1 MAKASH
7 SKLLGLFHRSGELFR
22 RYVAD
27 RLTTPMTVSQLAV
40 PQTTVPLA
48 GRTPSDHRTAEDSQ
62 RAGSY
67 GRRES
72 SGMAETARRAE
83 DYQTATD
90 SMAREDDYM
99 ASEDDY
105 GASEDYAA
113 EYRSYQSAQD
123 YPAPSSS
130 DEDPPIPSGEVFSPR
145 LSADSPDSLWLSEPS
160 EDDLLL
166 IDGEAEMPLDEAPY
180 SRQTLTSQPMDS
192 VRTTPSAWELVQDES
207 PPSNSQE
214 MRALY
219 ASDPFARDLAERML
233 RNATGDTPDS
243 TR

>member
-7 SKLLGLFHRSGELFR
+7 SKLLGLFRRSGELFR

-27 RLTTPMTVSQLAV
+27 RLTAPMSVSQLAV
-40 PQTTVPLA
+40 PQTTVPVA
-48 GRTPSDHRTAEDSQ
+48 GHTASPHPRSEDHQPDDSYR
-62 RAGSY
+62 RAKTS
-67 GRRES
+67 
-72 SGMAETARRAE
+72 RRAE
-83 DYQTATD
+83 DYQAAT
-90 SMAREDDYM
+90 DYM
-99 ASEDDY
+99 AGEDEHL
-105 GASEDYAA
+105 ASEDYAA

-123 YPAPSSS
+123 YPAPGS
-130 DEDPPIPSGEVFSPR
+130 DNEDPSVPSGEVFSPR

-166 IDGEAEMPLDEAPY
+166 IDDEAEMPLEEGPY

-192 VRTTPSAWELVQDES
+192 GRTTPSAWELLQDES